1 MPTYDVEY
9 AISRCETYRVVAKS
23 RKEAEELAFCNGE
36 MVDTGETNSCE
47 VMEVKKVKL

>member
-9 AISRCETYRVVAKS
+9 AISRCETYRVVAKT
-23 RKEAEELAFCNGE
+23 RKEAEEIAFEEGE
-36 MVDTGETNSCE
+36 MVDTGETSSCD

>member
-9 AISRCETYRVVAKS
+9 AISRCETYRVKA
-23 RKEAEELAFCNGE
+23 RNAKEAEEIAFGMGD

-47 VMEVKKVKL
+47 MMEVKKVKL